1 MTNPPPPQPPIP
13 APQQAPQQA
22 PHHTSPQTSGLAI
35 ASLVCS
41 IVGVSLVAIILGHIA
56 LGKIRRSNG
65 AVDGKGLALAGTIVG
80 YVGLF
85 LFIILFIVPFL
96 LVGGL
101 VAGAGVA
108 AAGWAEDFEQTN
120 KGLISINAALME
132 YSERA
137 GHFPSED
144 QGIKALVTEPT
155 TAPLPKNWEASFPT
169 LPVDA
174 WGNEFVYRL
183 PEAPSPEDPL
193 NRPRPEVISKGAD
206 GVIGTL
212 DDQSIEDEELL
223 P

>member
-13 APQQAPQQA
+13 APQPAPQYT
-22 PHHTSPQTSGLAI
+22 PPQTSGLAI

-41 IVGVSLVAIILGHIA
+41 IVGVSLVAVILGHIA

-85 LFIILFIVPFL
+85 LFIIFVIVPFL

-101 VAGAGVA
+101 
-108 AAGWAEDFEQTN
+108 AAGGAAVLTSWAENVDQTN
-120 KGLISINAALME
+120 NELQSINDALTK

-155 TAPLPKNWEASFPT
+155 TAPLPKKWEASFTT
-169 LPVDA
+169 LPLDA
-174 WGNEFVYRL
+174 WGHEFVYRL
-183 PEAPSPEDPL
+183 PEDPTPEDPL
-193 NRPRPEVISKGAD
+193 NRPRPEVISKGPD
-206 GVIGTL
+206 GIIGTY
-212 DDQSIEDEELL
+212 DDQSTEELL

>member
-1 MTNPPPPQPPIP
+1 MTNLPPPQPPIP
-13 APQQAPQQA
+13 APQPAPQYT
-22 PHHTSPQTSGLAI
+22 PPQTSGLAI

-41 IVGVSLVAIILGHIA
+41 IVGVSLVAVILGHIA

-80 YVGLF
+80 YVGIF
-85 LFIILFIVPFL
+85 LFIVFVIVPFL

-101 VAGAGVA
+101 VVGGA
-108 AAGWAEDFEQTN
+108 AAATSWAEKVDQTN
-120 KGLISINAALME
+120 NELQSINDALTK
-132 YSERA
+132 YSESA

-155 TAPLPKNWEASFPT
+155 TAPLPKKWEASFTT
-169 LPVDA
+169 LPLDA

-183 PEAPSPEDPL
+183 PEDPTPEDPL
-193 NRPRPEVISKGAD
+193 NRPRPEVISMGSD
-206 GVIGTL
+206 GVIGTF
-212 DDQSIEDEELL
+212 DDQSTEELL

>member
-13 APQQAPQQA
+13 APQQAPHQ
-22 PHHTSPQTSGLAI
+22 TSPQTSGLAI

-41 IVGVSLVAIILGHIA
+41 IVGVSLIAIILGHIA

-85 LFIILFIVPFL
+85 LFIVLFIVPFL
-96 LVGGL
+96 VVGGL
-101 VAGAGVA
+101 VAGAGAA
-108 AAGWAEDFEQTN
+108 AAGWAENVNQTN
-120 KGLISINAALME
+120 EGLTSINNALME
-132 YSERA
+132 YYERA

-155 TAPLPKNWEASFPT
+155 TKPLPKNWEASFTT
-169 LPVDA
+169 LPLDA
-174 WGNEFVYRL
+174 WGHEFVYRL
-183 PEAPSPEDPL
+183 PEDPTPEDPL
-193 NRPRPEVISKGAD
+193 NRPRPEVISMGSD
-206 GVIGTL
+206 GVIGTY
-212 DDQSIEDEELL
+212 DDQSTEELL

>member
-13 APQQAPQQA
+13 APQPAPQYT
-22 PHHTSPQTSGLAI
+22 PPQTSGLAI

-41 IVGVSLVAIILGHIA
+41 IVGVSLVAVILGHIA

-80 YVGLF
+80 YVGIF
-85 LFIILFIVPFL
+85 LFIVLVIVPFL

-101 VAGAGVA
+101 VVGGA
-108 AAGWAEDFEQTN
+108 AAATSWAEKVDQTN
-120 KGLISINAALME
+120 NELQSINDALTK
-132 YSERA
+132 YSESA

-155 TAPLPKNWEASFPT
+155 TAPLPKKWEASFTT
-169 LPVDA
+169 LPLDA
-174 WGNEFVYRL
+174 WGHEFVYRL
-183 PEAPSPEDPL
+183 PEDPTPEDPL
-193 NRPRPEVISKGAD
+193 NRPRPEVISMGSD
-206 GVIGTL
+206 GVIGTF
-212 DDQSIEDEELL
+212 DDQSTEELL

>member
-13 APQQAPQQA
+13 APQPAPQYT
-22 PHHTSPQTSGLAI
+22 PPQTSGLAI

-41 IVGVSLVAIILGHIA
+41 IVGVSLVAVILGHIA

-80 YVGLF
+80 YVGIF
-85 LFIILFIVPFL
+85 LFIVLVIVPFL

-101 VAGAGVA
+101 VVGGA
-108 AAGWAEDFEQTN
+108 AAATSWAEKVDQTN
-120 KGLISINAALME
+120 NELQSINDALTK
-132 YSERA
+132 YSESA
-137 GHFPSED
+137 DHFPSED

-155 TAPLPKNWEASFPT
+155 TAPLPKKWEASFTT
-169 LPVDA
+169 LPLDA

-183 PEAPSPEDPL
+183 PEDPTPEDPL
-193 NRPRPEVISKGAD
+193 NRPRPEVISMGSD
-206 GVIGTL
+206 GVIGTF
-212 DDQSIEDEELL
+212 DDQSTEELL

>member
-13 APQQAPQQA
+13 APQLAPQ
-22 PHHTSPQTSGLAI
+22 HTPPQTSGLAI

-41 IVGVSLVAIILGHIA
+41 IVGFSLVAVILGHIA
-56 LGKIRRSNG
+56 LGKIRKGNG
-65 AVDGKGLALAGTIVG
+65 AIDGKGLALAGTIVG
-80 YVGLF
+80 YVGLALF
-85 LFIILFIVPFL
+85 LVGCIIFLIPFL
-96 LVGGL
+96 LLGGV
-101 VAGAGVA
+101 VATAGTSA
-108 AAGWAEDFEQTN
+108 ADDAKKSAETYTELQ
-120 KGLISINAALME
+120 SINDALTK

-144 QGIKALVTEPT
+144 QGVMALVTEPT
-155 TAPLPKNWEASFPT
+155 TAPLPKNWEASFST
-169 LPVDA
+169 LPLDA

-193 NRPRPEVISKGAD
+193 NRPRPEVISMGAD

-212 DDQSIEDEELL
+212 DDQSIEELL

>member
-1 MTNPPPPQPPIP
+1 MTNPPPPQPPIQAPQP
-13 APQQAPQQA
+13 APQYTP
-22 PHHTSPQTSGLAI
+22 PQTSGLAI

-41 IVGVSLVAIILGHIA
+41 VVGVSLVAVILGHIA
-56 LGKIRRSNG
+56 LGKIHRSNG

-85 LFIILFIVPFL
+85 LFIVFVIVPFL

-101 VAGAGVA
+101 VVGGA
-108 AAGWAEDFEQTN
+108 AAATSWAEKVAQTN
-120 KGLISINAALME
+120 NELQSINNALTK
-132 YSERA
+132 YSDRA

-144 QGIKALVTEPT
+144 QGIKALVTQPT
-155 TAPLPKNWEASFPT
+155 TAPLPKKWEASFPT
-169 LPVDA
+169 LPLDA

-183 PEAPSPEDPL
+183 PEAPSPEEPL
-193 NRPRPEVISKGAD
+193 NRLRPEVISKGAD

-212 DDQSIEDEELL
+212 DDQTIEDEELL

>member
-13 APQQAPQQA
+13 APQQA

-41 IVGVSLVAIILGHIA
+41 IVGVSLVAITLGHIA

-212 DDQSIEDEELL
+212 EDQSIEDEELL

>member
-13 APQQAPQQA
+13 APQQAPHQ
-22 PHHTSPQTSGLAI
+22 TSPQTSGLAI

-41 IVGVSLVAIILGHIA
+41 IVGVSLIAIILGHIA

-85 LFIILFIVPFL
+85 LFIVLFIVPFL
-96 LVGGL
+96 VVGGL
-101 VAGAGVA
+101 VAGAGAA
-108 AAGWAEDFEQTN
+108 AAGWAENVNQTN
-120 KGLISINAALME
+120 EGLTSINNALME
-132 YSERA
+132 YNERA

-155 TAPLPKNWEASFPT
+155 TKPLPKNWEASFTT
-169 LPVDA
+169 LPLDA
-174 WGNEFVYRL
+174 WGHEFVYRL
-183 PEAPSPEDPL
+183 PEDPTPEDPL
-193 NRPRPEVISKGAD
+193 NRPRPEVISMGSD
-206 GVIGTL
+206 GVIGTY
-212 DDQSIEDEELL
+212 DDQSTEELL

>member
-13 APQQAPQQA
+13 APQQAPHQ
-22 PHHTSPQTSGLAI
+22 TSPQTSGLAI

-41 IVGVSLVAIILGHIA
+41 IVGVSLIAIILGHIA

-85 LFIILFIVPFL
+85 LFIVLFIVPFL
-96 LVGGL
+96 VVGGL
-101 VAGAGVA
+101 VAGAGAA
-108 AAGWAEDFEQTN
+108 AAGWAENVNQTN
-120 KGLISINAALME
+120 EGLTSINSALME
-132 YSERA
+132 YNERA

-155 TAPLPKNWEASFPT
+155 TKPLPKNWEASFTT
-169 LPVDA
+169 LPLDA
-174 WGNEFVYRL
+174 WGHEFVYRL
-183 PEAPSPEDPL
+183 PEDPTPEDPL
-193 NRPRPEVISKGAD
+193 NRPRPEVISMGSD
-206 GVIGTL
+206 GVIGTY
-212 DDQSIEDEELL
+212 DDQSTEELL

>member
-13 APQQAPQQA
+13 APQPAPQYT
-22 PHHTSPQTSGLAI
+22 PPQTSGLAI

-41 IVGVSLVAIILGHIA
+41 IVGVSLVAVILGHIA

-85 LFIILFIVPFL
+85 LFIIFVIVPFL

-101 VAGAGVA
+101 
-108 AAGWAEDFEQTN
+108 AAGGAAVLTSWAEKVDQTN
-120 KGLISINAALME
+120 NELQSINDALTK

-155 TAPLPKNWEASFPT
+155 TAPLPKKWEASFTT
-169 LPVDA
+169 LPLDA
-174 WGNEFVYRL
+174 WGHEFVYRL
-183 PEAPSPEDPL
+183 PEDPTPEDPL
-193 NRPRPEVISKGAD
+193 NRPRPEVISKGPD
-206 GVIGTL
+206 GIIGTY
-212 DDQSIEDEELL
+212 DDQSTEELL